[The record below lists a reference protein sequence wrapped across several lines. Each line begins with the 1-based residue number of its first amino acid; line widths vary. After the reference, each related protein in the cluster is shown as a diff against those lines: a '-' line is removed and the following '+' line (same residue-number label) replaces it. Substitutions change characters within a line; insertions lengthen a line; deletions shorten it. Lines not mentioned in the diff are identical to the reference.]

1 MISLLR
7 FLVALA
13 IGLVT
18 GLCFFVAAF
27 FLLGHFGSC
36 PPEVRTCDLPMIGG
50 FGLGLIGGVSLGLFT
65 AWASFRW
72 LGRELGEPPARAT

>member
-1 MISLLR
+1 MTLLLR

-18 GLCFFVAAF
+18 GIFAFVAVF
-27 FLLGHFGSC
+27 FLVGHFASC
-36 PPEVRTCDLPMIGG
+36 PPDVHTCDLPMLGG
-50 FGLGLIGGVSLGLFT
+50 FGLGLITGPVVGLLA

-72 LGRELGEPPARAT
+72 LGRALGEPHSHAT